1 VNRRRFLLSIVSLTL
16 VAGTRSTTAS
26 PSAVVQSKGLGLTYG
41 ELEHE
46 FGRPVVDAKR
56 GNREFMGVMSEDLT
70 LHSLLLTSPPR
81 HDADIPHQ
89 FIIRAF
95 APAPR
100 TVIERAVAIFYPA
113 DAERLDEYATEAGD
127 AVVHYVS
134 QSLRDRMAGE
144 PSADHPKRTWPNA
157 EPGEFILVYFR
168 QGGSLN
174 PDHIEAVGFAFGNDP
189 AMVDR

>member
-1 VNRRRFLLSIVSLTL
+1 M
-16 VAGTRSTTAS
+16 AS
-26 PSAVVQSKGLGLTYG
+26 ARAAMQSKGLGLTYG

-56 GNREFMGVMSEDLT
+56 GNREFMGVTSEDLA
-70 LHSLLLTSPPR
+70 LHSLLLTSAPL
-81 HDADIPHQ
+81 HDGDIPHQ
-89 FIIRAF
+89 FIISTF
-95 APAPR
+95 SPAQK
-100 TVIERAVAIFYPA
+100 TVIERAVETFYPM
-113 DAERLDEYATEAGD
+113 DARLLGDYATEAGD
-127 AVVHYVS
+127 PVAHYVS

-144 PSADHPKRTWPNA
+144 PGADYPTRTWPNA

-189 AMVDR
+189 AAIVDR